1 MSKKI
6 REKKVKMNKEI
17 LNMKTFKV
25 IIMCVSMGFA
35 SSAFS
40 QVDID
45 KKMKLLE
52 KNVANAQSNYNQ
64 FKENLVISV
73 KNFNE
78 ATRVVNELRNLKK
91 QAVRDTKRSENNA
104 VVIGQVISKYDEYK
118 AQEQANILKEEEAAT
133 RLEALI
139 VSIRE
144 NIEKRK
150 GLIASYTDEIKNAN
164 SEIEKWRVKKR
175 EVAAVIE
182 DIGSRESGALDER
195 KKWMGKKEVYKKE
208 TKKWSRETKS
218 AKKTLLTFE
227 KLRD

>member
-1 MSKKI
+1 MK
-6 REKKVKMNKEI
+6 KEI
-17 LNMKTFKV
+17 LNMKTIKV
-25 IIMCVSMGFA
+25 ILLCVSMGWT
-35 SSAFS
+35 SSAFA

-52 KNVANAQSNYNQ
+52 KNVENAQSNFNQ

-91 QAVRDTKRSENNA
+91 QAVRDTKRSETNSL
-104 VVIGQVISKYDEYK
+104 VFGQVVGKYNEFV
-118 AQEQANILKEEEAAT
+118 AQEQSTILKEEEAV
-133 RLEALI
+133 RKLEALI
-139 VSIRE
+139 LSIKE
-144 NIEKRK
+144 NTEKRR
-150 GLIASYTDEIKNAN
+150 GLITAYTDEINK
-164 SEIEKWRVKKR
+164 SQGEIEKWRTKKR
-175 EVAAVIE
+175 EVASVIE

-195 KKWMGKKEVYKKE
+195 KKWMDKKEVYKKE
-208 TKKWSRETKS
+208 TKKWSREVKN